1 MIVAN
6 IKDAKRYYS
15 LNENFKT
22 VFDFLETLTQTNL
35 PEGISGDG
43 YKVNLS
49 GKYADTFD
57 LTPNGE
63 PRPFEAHV
71 KYIDIHYC
79 IDGSEAI
86 GYNDISRLTAITD
99 YNEQDDY
106 LLLSGEMSKVILLPG
121 DFCIVF
127 PEDAHIPCLSP
138 SENCKVLKAVAKIKV

>member
-6 IKDAKRYYS
+6 IKDAKRYYP

-22 VFDFLETLTQTNL
+22 VFEFLEALTPENL
-35 PEGISGDG
+35 PEGISGEG

-49 GKYADTFD
+49 GKYADTFSI
-57 LTPNGE
+57 TPSGD
-63 PRPFEAHV
+63 PRPFEAHI

-86 GYNDISRLTAITD
+86 GYNDVSRLTATTD
-99 YNEQDDY
+99 YNETDDY
-106 LLLSGEMSKVILLPG
+106 LLLSGESFNVILRPG

-127 PEDAHIPCLSP
+127 PEDAHIPCLP
-138 SENCKVLKAVAKIKV
+138 ADEGGRVLKAVAKIKV

>member
-79 IDGSEAI
+79 IDGKRIRIEFF
-86 GYNDISRLTAITD
+86 RLA
-99 YNEQDDY
+99 Y
-106 LLLSGEMSKVILLPG
+106 LLGLRY
-121 DFCIVF
+121 VF
-127 PEDAHIPCLSP
+127 GRRI
-138 SENCKVLKAVAKIKV
+138 NRNR